1 MEKTRMTKYAQ
12 WIALALLVALIG
24 GGLVRA
30 LNRRSQAASDHQEPQ
45 PVTVTRGD
53 IQATVEAS
61 GRVVPL
67 SEARLAFDVPGRIA
81 EVLVKEGQQVQTGD
95 ALIRL
100 ETATMERAVQTA
112 EQTLAM
118 QEANLAELQRGASAE
133 EIAAAEAAVASAQA
147 QLDQLLNG
155 PRPQEIAAATANLK
169 AAQASL
175 WAAMEQ
181 RDQIVAGAT
190 EAEIA
195 AAQAQL
201 ASAQTQLK
209 VARDAHDRTM
219 KCHTVALPTGE
230 EQEIC
235 PGLGTAEEQARY
247 NLHAADEA
255 LAAAQAQ
262 LDQLLA
268 GPTEEQTN
276 AAQANVSVA
285 AAQRDAAQAQLDLLR
300 AGSTPAQ
307 VAAARA
313 QLAQAQATLATLR
326 QGASQERLA
335 MAAAQVEQA
344 RIALKG
350 AQDNLAGATLSAPF
364 DGMVT
369 RLLLEPGEWTV
380 AGNPVATLTDLS
392 AVEVELMVDEIDIG
406 QIAVGQSASVTLET
420 WPHRALLA
428 AVARIAPAA
437 EVQTGLVTYRVYL
450 SLDAQ
455 DSAPE
460 LTTQRSAGSEG
471 TLVIRPAMTANA
483 EIITQQRTGVL
494 LVPKRAVQADRTA
507 DRYSVER
514 VIQGTGG
521 DPETETVP
529 ITIGLQDTAYTEV
542 LSGLQE
548 GDVVLMRPV
557 QTEAPTEALLP
568 GARRLFGGE

>member
-1 MEKTRMTKYAQ
+1 MMEKTRMNKYAK
-12 WIALALLVALIG
+12 WIVLGLFVALIG
-24 GGLVRA
+24 GGVVRA
-30 LNRRSQAASDHQEPQ
+30 LNRRSQAAGDRQEPQ

-53 IQATVEAS
+53 TQATVEAS
-61 GRVVPL
+61 GRVVSL

-81 EVLVKEGQQVQTGD
+81 AVLVKEGQQVQKGE
-95 ALIRL
+95 ALVRL
-100 ETATMERAVQTA
+100 ETATPERAVESA

-155 PRPQEIAAATANLK
+155 PRPEEIAAAEANLK

-175 WAAMEQ
+175 WAAAEQ

-195 AAQAQL
+195 AARAQV
-201 ASAQTQLK
+201 ASAQTQQK

-219 KCHTVALPTGE
+219 ACRTVTLPTGE

-268 GPTEEQTN
+268 GPTEEQSN
-276 AAQANVSVA
+276 AAQANVSA
-285 AAQRDAAQAQLDLLR
+285 ATAQRDAAQAQLDLLR

-307 VAAARA
+307 IAAARA
-313 QLAQAQATLATLR
+313 QLAQAQASLETLR
-326 QGASQERLA
+326 RGASEERLA
-335 MAAAQVEQA
+335 VAAAQVEQA
-344 RIALKG
+344 RIALKE
-350 AQDNLAGATLSAPF
+350 ARDNLAGATLSAPF
-364 DGMVT
+364 DGTVT
-369 RLLLEPGEWTV
+369 RLLLEAGEWTV
-380 AGNPVATLTDLS
+380 AGNPVATLSDLS

-406 QIAVGQSASVTLET
+406 QIGVGQSAVVTLET
-420 WPHRALLA
+420 WPGRALSA
-428 AVARIAPAA
+428 TVARIAPAA

-455 DSAPE
+455 E
-460 LTTQRSAGSEG
+460 RTIQRSAG
-471 TLVIRPAMTANA
+471 TDDTPVIRPDMTANA
-483 EIITQQRTGVL
+483 EIVTQQRTDVL
-494 LVPKRAVQADRTA
+494 LVPNRAVQADRTA
-507 DRYSVER
+507 GRYSVER
-514 VIQGTGG
+514 LSRGSSGSQA
-521 DPETETVP
+521 TETVT
-529 ITIGLQDTAYTEV
+529 ITIGLRDAAYTEV
-542 LSGLQE
+542 LSGLRE
-548 GDVVLMRPV
+548 GDVVLIRPV
-557 QTEAPTEALLP
+557 QSQKPQEPLLP